1 MEEDEKQAAMMLSN
15 VLDFGRFSYNLQEK
29 REESLLN
36 QAGRMIT
43 ACSVTI
49 AIFLAIMPKTSKSGI
64 IIPFVGL
71 LVSLTFAAM
80 AGWRFK
86 NVWMANIDEFF
97 KDVYDHSENY
107 KTQYQFDWQWK
118 HQISMLHKIK
128 LKTNRIRTLF
138 ILISMSAFVCSMILG
153 AIFAIIQ

>member
-15 VLDFGRFSYNLQEK
+15 VLDFGRFSYNMQEK

-49 AIFLAIMPKTSKSGI
+49 AIFSFIIPKDAKLGI
-64 IIPFVGL
+64 IISFASL
-71 LVSLTFAAM
+71 LASLVFAVM

-86 NVWMANIDEFF
+86 NVWMISIDDFF
-97 KDVYDHSENY
+97 KDVYDHSEKY
-107 KTQYQFDWQWK
+107 ETQYQFDWQWK
-118 HQISMLHKIK
+118 HQISMLHNIK
-128 LKTNRIRTLF
+128 LRTNRIRTRY
-138 ILISMSAFVCSMILG
+138 ILISMSAFVCSIVVATISML
-153 AIFAIIQ
+153 F